1 MTTTGKT
8 ICYAA
13 AGSLVGLVVI
23 AAAAAATLCLTTRGV
38 AWLPAAL
45 LGAVWFVAYGVG
57 TTWQGDHE
65 RCEGNKRKYY
75 KPQDQEPPYTRWKA
89 ATQGFSNGLWAAA
102 GWPAAYALWVL
113 WRDHWRDHPEKITLA
128 AAGLSLGLLV
138 FALMSVTGWLPARLE
153 AILRRG

>member
-1 MTTTGKT
+1 MTLYLTTSDGWLVAV
-8 ICYAA
+8 AA
-13 AGSLVGLVVI
+13 ALSMI
-23 AAAAAATLCLTTRGV
+23 
-38 AWLPAAL
+38 
-45 LGAVWFVAYGVG
+45 WFFAYGIG
-57 TTWQGDHE
+57 STRQLHHE
-65 RCEGNKRKYY
+65 RRERNKRQSY
-75 KPQDQEPPYTRWKA
+75 PEPPFTCWTTV
-89 ATQGFSNGLWAAA
+89 TQVFSYGLWAAA